1 MKLLKATQ
9 KALQQYKETVKG
21 NKMIST
27 DEALKKLT
35 RNVQLVKESAPER
48 IALTW
53 KGLRYSYGNLDI
65 TVRFGK
71 VVEVVNHKDY
81 RERPDDW
88 DFPKKRYIQL
98 NKELG
103 IVDCKFNKKKK
114 KHRVS

>member
-21 NKMIST
+21 NNKIST

-35 RNVQLVKESAPER
+35 RNVRLVKESAPER

-53 KGLRYSYGNLDI
+53 KGLKYSYGNLDI

-71 VVEVVNHKDY
+71 VIEVVNHKDY

-88 DFPKKRYIQL
+88 DFPKKRYIEL

-103 IVDCKFNKKKK
+103 ITDCKFSKKKK
-114 KHRVS
+114 SNRVS